1 MLYFLVSMVKSPLII
16 AIDGPSGTG
25 KSTTAQLVAK
35 RLGILYLD
43 SGALY
48 RAISWKANQFQVKA
62 EDSESLRQL
71 LKETTLSFDQDG
83 QVVVDGV
90 SRATEVRDP
99 SISAIVSH
107 FAALKSV
114 RAAVTSFLQAIG
126 MERSAVL
133 DGRDIGTV
141 VFPRA
146 TYKFFLQADYG
157 IRAQRRQLEL
167 KAKGIEVPLAEV
179 EANLRE
185 RDRLDSERGEA
196 PLRRAEDAIDI
207 DTTYTTI
214 EEQVEQVCG
223 QVRVVANP

>member
-1 MLYFLVSMVKSPLII
+1 MVKTPLII

-48 RAISWKANQFQVKA
+48 RAISWKAGQSNVA
-62 EDSESLRQL
+62 SVESESLSNL
-71 LKETTLSFDQDG
+71 LQNTRLSFDANG
-83 QVVVDGV
+83 LVVVDGF
-90 SRATEVRDP
+90 SRANEIRDP
-99 SISAIVSH
+99 SISAVVSH
-107 FAALKSV
+107 FAALKTV

-167 KAKGIEVPLAEV
+167 KEKGIEISLSEV

-196 PLRRAEDAIDI
+196 PLRRADDAIDI

>member
-1 MLYFLVSMVKSPLII
+1 MVKTPLII

-48 RAISWKANQFQVKA
+48 RAISWKAGQSNVA
-62 EDSESLRQL
+62 PVESESLSNL
-71 LKETTLSFDQDG
+71 LQNTRLSFDANG
-83 QVVVDGV
+83 LVVVDGF
-90 SRATEVRDP
+90 SRANEIRDP
-99 SISAIVSH
+99 SISAVVSH
-107 FAALKSV
+107 FAALKTV

-167 KAKGIEVPLAEV
+167 KEKGIEISLSEV

-196 PLRRAEDAIDI
+196 PLRRADDAIDI

>member
-1 MLYFLVSMVKSPLII
+1 MVKTPLII

-48 RAISWKANQFQVKA
+48 RAISWKAGQSNVA
-62 EDSESLRQL
+62 TVESESLSNL
-71 LKETTLSFDQDG
+71 LQNTRLSFDANG
-83 QVVVDGV
+83 LVVVDGF
-90 SRATEVRDP
+90 SRANEIRDP
-99 SISAIVSH
+99 SISAVVSH
-107 FAALKSV
+107 FAALKTV

-167 KAKGIEVPLAEV
+167 KEKGIEISLSEV

-196 PLRRAEDAIDI
+196 PLRRADDAIDI

>member
-1 MLYFLVSMVKSPLII
+1 MVKTPLII

-48 RAISWKANQFQVKA
+48 RAISWKAGQSNVA
-62 EDSESLRQL
+62 PVESESLTNL
-71 LKETTLSFDQDG
+71 LQDTRLSFDANG
-83 QVVVDGV
+83 LVVVDGT
-90 SRATEVRDP
+90 SRANEIRDP
-99 SISAIVSH
+99 SISAVVSH

-114 RAAVTSFLQAIG
+114 RTAVTSFLQAIG
-126 MERSAVL
+126 TERSAVL

-167 KAKGIEVPLAEV
+167 KGKGIDIPLAEV

-196 PLRRAEDAIDI
+196 PLRRADDAIDI